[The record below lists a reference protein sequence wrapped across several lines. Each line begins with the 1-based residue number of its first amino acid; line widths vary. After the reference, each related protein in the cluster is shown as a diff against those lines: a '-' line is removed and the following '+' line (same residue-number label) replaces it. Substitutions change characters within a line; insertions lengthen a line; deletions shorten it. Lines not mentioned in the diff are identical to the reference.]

1 LVPSAGKGVLDAAEG
16 RLQGGSLRSAAR
28 TIPAFRVRRIA
39 YLIVE
44 AGAQHSQS
52 PAIAE
57 GPLGDAASL
66 LSQLGSCRSIL
77 LTPGS
82 YFDASQAGIL
92 RPNCCL
98 RQKGPY
104 LVDNQRF
111 ISAARRNRP
120 ASPSASLRRCPND
133 ILRTSA
139 ITSVARASQSW
150 LWADGANMRLT
161 GELIMMLP
169 E

>member
-1 LVPSAGKGVLDAAEG
+1 MRLDDDFKADRFG
-16 RLQGGSLRSAAR
+16 SAAR
-28 TIPAFRVRRIA
+28 TIPTLGVRHIA

-44 AGAQHSQS
+44 AAAQHSQS

-66 LSQLGSCRSIL
+66 ISQLRNCRSIL
-77 LTPGS
+77 LTSGS
-82 YFDASQAGIL
+82 YFDASQSGIL
-92 RPNCCL
+92 RSNCCL

-104 LVDNQRF
+104 FVDDQRF
-111 ISAARRNRP
+111 ISAAMRSRP
-120 ASPSASLRRCPND
+120 ASPSASLRRCPNG
-133 ILRTSA
+133 ILRASA

-150 LWADGANMRLT
+150 LWADCANIRLR